1 MAYSKDFKQLV
12 LSKLAQGMTTR
23 EVAQEFGIALSTVV
37 YWKRPQ
43 TEKKPQQRTARK
55 ISQTALLADVARY
68 PDAYGY
74 ERAKRFNCSA
84 SGIYKALK
92 RCNITYKKRPTATL
106 KHATDSE
113 ENS

>member
-43 TEKKPQQRTARK
+43 TEKKAQQRTARK

>member
-23 EVAQEFGIALSTVV
+23 EVAQEFGITLSTVV

-55 ISQTALLADVARY
+55 ISQTALLEDVARY
-68 PDAYGY
+68 PDAYGH

-92 RCNITYKKRPTATL
+92 RCNSTYKKRPTATL
-106 KHATDSE
+106 KHVTDSE